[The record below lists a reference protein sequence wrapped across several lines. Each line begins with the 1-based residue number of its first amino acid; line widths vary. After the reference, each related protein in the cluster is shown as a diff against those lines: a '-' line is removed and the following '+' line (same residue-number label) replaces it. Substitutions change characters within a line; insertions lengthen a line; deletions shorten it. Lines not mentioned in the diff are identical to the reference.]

1 MCRSPQPNSAGGHAD
16 VLRLTVA
23 LCALAALA
31 VPGQAASA
39 GGNYLFVGG
48 TKPQRK
54 AVVSALEASS
64 FNWTLV
70 PGPITIHIAAG
81 VDSTAAPGMI
91 WLDADLLAAG
101 PFAWGVVQHEYA
113 HQVDYFL
120 LDEAERAR
128 LMDLLGGKEWCY
140 TVLSLPHEDYGCER
154 FASMLAWAYWPSPEN
169 CMRPADRT
177 THARRALRDRFR
189 VLVAEFTR
197 PQSAERRSQATVS
210 VR

>member
-1 MCRSPQPNSAGGHAD
+1 MCRLPQPNSAGGRAD
-16 VLRLTVA
+16 VLRFTIA
-23 LCALAALA
+23 FCALAALG
-31 VPGQAASA
+31 VPGQAAST

-81 VDSTAAPGMI
+81 VDSSAAPGTI
-91 WLDADLLAAG
+91 WLDADLLDAG
-101 PFAWGVVQHEYA
+101 TFAWGVVQHEYA

-128 LMDLLGGKEWCY
+128 LLDLLGGEAWCY
-140 TVLSLPHEDYGCER
+140 TVLILPHEDYGCER
-154 FASMLAWAYWPSPEN
+154 FASTLAWAYWPSSEN
-169 CMRPADRT
+169 CMMPADRT
-177 THARRALRDRFR
+177 THARKVLRDRFR
-189 VLVAEFTR
+189 TLVAEFTR
-197 PQSAERRSQATVS
+197 PQSSVRRSQPSVS
-210 VR
+210 AR

>member
-101 PFAWGVVQHEYA
+101 PSRG
-113 HQVDYFL
+113 
-120 LDEAERAR
+120 
-128 LMDLLGGKEWCY
+128 
-140 TVLSLPHEDYGCER
+140 
-154 FASMLAWAYWPSPEN
+154 ASCSTSTHTRSITSSW
-169 CMRPADRT
+169 MRPNVPA
-177 THARRALRDRFR
+177 
-189 VLVAEFTR
+189 
-197 PQSAERRSQATVS
+197 
-210 VR
+210 